1 MSINN
6 RRELSL
12 LAHDEAEVVRVT
24 HHPALAELDL
34 KSLDEARKRLRE
46 LRDKERTLTRQRVRE
61 ARGKGQPRGSGTAEH
76 RQARKQVFA
85 GALRRANKQAHRLR
99 VQEAKAAHVGAAR
112 KALAMRKTAPAAARP
127 SSGKTADKGMNP
139 VENAKAQSKVA
150 PAKVGSVSQ
159 ATKTAQAKKDKG

>member
-1 MSINN
+1 MSISN

-12 LAHDEAEVVRVT
+12 LAHDEAELVRAT
-24 HHPALAELDL
+24 HHPALAGLDL
-34 KSLDEARKRLRE
+34 KTLDDARRRLRE
-46 LRDKERTLTRQRVRE
+46 LRDKERTLKRQRVRE
-61 ARGKGQPRGSGTAEH
+61 ARGKGEPRGGGTAEH

-99 VQEAKAAHVGAAR
+99 VQEAKAAHVGSAR
-112 KALAMRKTAPAAARP
+112 KALAMRMAAPSAARP

-139 VENAKAQSKVA
+139 VESAKAESKVA

-159 ATKTAQAKKDKG
+159 ANKKAQAKKDS

>member
-24 HHPALAELDL
+24 HHPTLAELDL
-34 KSLDEARKRLRE
+34 KTLDEARKRLRE
-46 LRDKERTLTRQRVRE
+46 LRDKERTLTRQRARE
-61 ARGKGQPRGSGTAEH
+61 ARGKGEPRGSGTAEH

-99 VQEAKAAHVGAAR
+99 VQEAKATHVGAAR
-112 KALAMRKTAPAAARP
+112 KALAMRKAAPATSRP
-127 SSGKTADKGMNP
+127 SSGKTADKGMTP
-139 VENAKAQSKVA
+139 VENAKAESKIA

-159 ATKTAQAKKDKG
+159 ATKKAQAKKDKG